1 MNDKEM
7 INEIKQDFKKHEEKH
22 KQIEEIVKEIAECN
36 KESCQNC
43 KLTCTYHYAIKRF
56 CELFLPEASIVLSIE
71 EQDKLYQ
78 KGFYDGKQ
86 FAEKFYKL
94 FVRAETRQET
104 VEKDFNAIIQAL
116 EERKDRVKDFYGVN
130 ESVGVDIAIRTVK
143 ELAKQLGVEIKE

>member
-36 KESCQNC
+36 KESCQDC

-71 EQDKLYQ
+71 EYQ
-78 KGFYDGKQ
+78 KDFSSQ
-86 FAEKFYKL
+86 FNKGYKYGSKETAEKILSELYYIARL
-94 FVRAETRQET
+94 YYGDSANVLAWA
-104 VEKDFNAIIQAL
+104 KD
-116 EERKDRVKDFYGVN
+116 K
-130 ESVGVDIAIRTVK
+130 
-143 ELAKQLGVEIKE
+143 AKQLGVEIKE